1 MHLVHVKT
9 HKNKHIYSFKHI
21 VTMFSSIKKQCIR
34 LGQSHIILS
43 SLGVGPAPPVNVVV
57 VPVVVLSV
65 DPVVVL
71 SVLSVTV
78 VVVLEVRSRHSCS
91 TPFLVIFWSLQVSKN
106 LKSIVF
112 FYSSTFLFLQG
123 VHLRCPNIGNEIL
136 NLKIIHGCQSLGSHS
151 WASSGEV
158 VELLEHLCLVDDQP
172 FADASYGLGL
182 LGMPKNIRLKTRNP
196 KSCIWWTK
204 YCMMYIYIWILYEQY
219 FHMLRHH
226 GCKAFNT
233 WMSCTSSTYLKTNL
247 V

>member
-1 MHLVHVKT
+1 
-9 HKNKHIYSFKHI
+9 
-21 VTMFSSIKKQCIR
+21 MFSSIKKQCIR

-106 LKSIVF
+106 LKSIVL

-182 LGMPKNIRLKTRNP
+182 WGMPINVPLERESEIMHLMNP
-196 KSCIWWTK
+196 VLHNV
-204 YCMMYIYIWILYEQY
+204 YIYIYIYNIWILYEQY
-219 FHMLRHH
+219 VHMLRHH

>member
-1 MHLVHVKT
+1 
-9 HKNKHIYSFKHI
+9 
-21 VTMFSSIKKQCIR
+21 MFSSIKKQCIR

-43 SLGVGPAPPVNVVV
+43 SLGVGPAPLVNVVV

-106 LKSIVF
+106 LKSIAF
-112 FYSSTFLFLQG
+112 FYLSTFLFLQA

-158 VELLEHLCLVDDQP
+158 VELEEHLCLVDDQP

-182 LGMPKNIRLKTRNP
+182 LEMPINVPLKRESEIMHLMNP
-196 KSCIWWTK
+196 VLHNV
-204 YCMMYIYIWILYEQY
+204 YIYMNLVWTI
-219 FHMLRHH
+219 FPH
-226 GCKAFNT
+226 A
-233 WMSCTSSTYLKTNL
+233 TSSWMQSI
-247 V
+247 